1 MPKWVD
7 QQNAVLADTVYCDN
21 VLAAKNVTVNLPEI
35 TFATS
40 EINTMGTTELPLV
53 GLVEAMEATLSKIGA
68 DSQLIAMST
77 PQKHNYEC
85 RFVQNSIGA
94 DGTATAKGCKAFI
107 TGIPKSV
114 PGIAVEVGSAT
125 EGEIP
130 IAVTRYQLYV
140 DGEEMLCVDKLN
152 SICRIKGKD
161 YYAEIMAYL

>member
-1 MPKWVD
+1 MSKWVD

-77 PQKHNYEC
+77 PQKHNY
-85 RFVQNSIGA
+85 
-94 DGTATAKGCKAFI
+94 
-107 TGIPKSV
+107 
-114 PGIAVEVGSAT
+114 
-125 EGEIP
+125 
-130 IAVTRYQLYV
+130 
-140 DGEEMLCVDKLN
+140 
-152 SICRIKGKD
+152 
-161 YYAEIMAYL
+161 